1 MDTIAL
7 WGAMASAF
15 FAGIAVGLMIAV
27 WYYSRKT
34 KRGE

>member
-7 WGAMASAF
+7 WATMISVF

-27 WYYSRKT
+27 WYSRK
-34 KRGE
+34 RGG